1 MTYLAASEA
10 AVIEAEVVMVL
21 GHDRQ
26 DRVME
31 KGSFQTRCV
40 ECFQVHELVAVAR
53 SSFRDGGY
61 HGASYLGFGAFR
73 QSGVIY
79 QGQPVFIDG
88 TCVGT
93 VCGFDGL
100 HLPNHMNILIETDA
114 PRNGRA
120 IGLTLGSRVSFGA
133 PVSR

>member
-1 MTYLAASEA
+1 MTYLAASVAAVTEA
-10 AVIEAEVVMVL
+10 AIVMVL

-40 ECFQVHELVAVAR
+40 RRFEVHELVAVAS
-53 SSFRDGGY
+53 SSFHDGGY
-61 HGASYLGFGAFR
+61 HGASYLGFGEFR

-79 QGQPVFIDG
+79 QGQPVFHG
-88 TCVGT
+88 STRVGT

-100 HLPNHMNILIETDA
+100 HLPNHMNILIETDVQ
-114 PRNGRA
+114 RNGRA
-120 IGLTLGSRVSFGA
+120 IGLNLGSRVSFGA
-133 PVSR
+133 PL